1 MKLNLGSL
9 ENLYQNFLAMLP
21 EILKTLA
28 FIIIS
33 WLIYKLAIM
42 GIKKLLKIVKI
53 QKLNSIINDN
63 ELIRGSNI
71 EIDISKIILGVVKC
85 LLALIIIVVGADMLN
100 LTMVSAQVGNLL
112 AYLPKFFSAVLIFV
126 IGTYL
131 ASQAKKLIQNL
142 LKSFDSNG
150 SKAVGSIVFYL
161 IFIFVSI
168 TALNQAGVD
177 TQIISNNISFILG
190 AILITITLAVG
201 LGSRDIVYRLI
212 LGFYTKKNLEI
223 GMKIQIGNEIG
234 TIEAIDNICLVL
246 RTDREKIVYP
256 IKKINNQEIKILN

>member
-1 MKLNLGSL
+1 MKMNFGSL
-9 ENLYQNFLAMLP
+9 ENPYYNFLDVLP
-21 EILKTLA
+21 NILMGLA
-28 FIIIS
+28 FIIGAWI
-33 WLIYKLAIM
+33 IFKLVVM
-42 GIKKLLKIVKI
+42 GTKKLLKVVKI
-53 QKLNSIINDN
+53 EKLNSIINDN
-63 ELIRGSNI
+63 ELIRSSNI
-71 EIDISKIILGVVKC
+71 EVDVSKIIISVVKC
-85 LLALIIIVVGADMLN
+85 LMALIIIVVGADMLN
-100 LTMVSAQVGNLL
+100 LPMVSEQVGNLL
-112 AYLPKFFSAVLIFV
+112 EYLPKFFSAVLIFA

-150 SKAVGSIVFYL
+150 SKAVGGIVFYL

-190 AILITITLAVG
+190 AALITITLAVG

-223 GMKIQIGNEIG
+223 GMKIQIGEQTGI
-234 TIEAIDNICLVL
+234 IEAIDNICLVL
-246 RTDREKIVYP
+246 RTENEKIVYP